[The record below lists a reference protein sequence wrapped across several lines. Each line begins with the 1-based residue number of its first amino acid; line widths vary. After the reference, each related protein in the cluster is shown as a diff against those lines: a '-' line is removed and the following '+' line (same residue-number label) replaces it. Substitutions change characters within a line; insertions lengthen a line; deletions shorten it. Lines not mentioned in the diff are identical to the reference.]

1 MTRTLALLLAC
12 CLPLAACTQSSTPPA
27 ASAQASADPA
37 QLALDAWLE
46 AFNSGER
53 AQLEVFRDRW
63 KPGMDVDELLELHA
77 ETGGFRL
84 VRREPSEPGTA
95 YALLQELESDT
106 VVRMEMTVKT
116 GEPARFGIRPI
127 DPPEDLRVPRM
138 TATDAIDALVAK
150 ADEQA
155 AKDAFSGVLLVA
167 NGDEVLLQRA
177 WGLADRAAG
186 TPVTP
191 DTK

>member
-27 ASAQASADPA
+27 ASAQAAADPA

-84 VRREPSEPGTA
+84 VRREPSARMSDSMVMASAGQTA
-95 YALLQELESDT
+95 SHSLQA
-106 VVRMEMTVKT
+106 M
-116 GEPARFGIRPI
+116 
-127 DPPEDLRVPRM
+127 
-138 TATDAIDALVAK
+138 
-150 ADEQA
+150 
-155 AKDAFSGVLLVA
+155 
-167 NGDEVLLQRA
+167 QRSSP
-177 WGLADRAAG
+177 LS
-186 TPVTP
+186 
-191 DTK
+191 